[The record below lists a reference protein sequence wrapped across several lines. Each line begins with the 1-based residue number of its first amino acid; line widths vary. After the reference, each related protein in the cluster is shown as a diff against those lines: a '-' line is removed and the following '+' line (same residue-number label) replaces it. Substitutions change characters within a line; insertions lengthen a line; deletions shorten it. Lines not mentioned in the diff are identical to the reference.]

1 MTGAAPAPPGLLT
14 LGALAM
20 IRRSSSLSRS

>member
-1 MTGAAPAPPGLLT
+1 MTGAALAPAGLLT
-14 LGALAM
+14 LGALAL